1 MNTNLIYSV
10 HFHHWLDI
18 VFALLTIVLLG
29 FYVFIW
35 RKLAVYKADEKRFE
49 KLPFLSV
56 LICAK
61 NEAENL
67 AQFLPK
73 IIQQRYPSF
82 EVIVVND
89 GSTDA
94 TSKVLADFQIQYGD
108 VLKVFDFDL
117 PKTSSGKKQVLEF
130 AISKAQS
137 DYLVMT
143 DADCQPN
150 SAFWL
155 VGMANGF
162 ANGSELVLGTGWYE
176 KQKGWLNHLIQIDTL
191 FIAINYLSFSMSG
204 FPYMSVGRNVA
215 YEKQLFERVGGFKSH
230 YDVNSGDDDLFINSL
245 PRDIKIGYAIANNT
259 ATTSVAKTTFKSFL
273 NQKTRH
279 VSAGMKYTKVNL
291 LLLSLYYGST
301 TVWYSVLPFAIYYS
315 HDLLLLSTMIVLKKL
330 VMYAIV
336 RGIFSKIGVRV
347 NFTSAILMDL
357 LSIIPHNTTV
367 LINLLKSNK
376 GKW

>member
-10 HFHHWLDI
+10 NFHHWLDI

-67 AQFLPK
+67 TQFLPK

-94 TSKVLADFQIQYGD
+94 TSKVLADFQMQYGD

-117 PKTSSGKKQVLEF
+117 PKISSGKKQVLEF

-162 ANGSELVLGTGWYE
+162 ANGSELVLGTGWYD

-191 FIAINYLSFSMSG
+191 FIAINYLSFAMAG
-204 FPYMSVGRNVA
+204 FPYMSVGRNLA
-215 YEKQLFERVGGFKSH
+215 YKKQLFECVGGFKSH

-273 NQKTRH
+273 NQKIRH
-279 VSAGMKYTKVNL
+279 VSAGMKYNKINL
-291 LLLSLYYGST
+291 LLLSLHYGST

-367 LINLLKSNK
+367 LINLFKSNK